1 MPMGNAGEPM
11 SSEHRKTLTKAF
23 LVLALVCLIPS
34 AVQAQGRGHGNG
46 NGGGGRKHG
55 GDNVGVSA
63 EVTLAGVTLSA
74 ELSTQIRDFYAA
86 RPASNVESLPPGIR
100 RNLARGKPLPP
111 GIAKKSAPPELTSH
125 VHLRDGYE
133 LVEVGVDVFL
143 VEVAT
148 NVVHD
153 VLMDVIR

>member
-1 MPMGNAGEPM
+1 M
-11 SSEHRKTLTKAF
+11 SFEHRKTLTNAF

-46 NGGGGRKHG
+46 NGHGGGGGGKHG
-55 GDNVGVSA
+55 GDNVGVTA
-63 EVTLAGVTLSA
+63 EVSLGGVTLSA
-74 ELSTQIRDFYAA
+74 EMSTQIRSFYAS

-111 GIAKKSAPPELTSH
+111 GIAKRSAPPELASH
-125 VHLRDGYE
+125 VHVRDGYE